1 MKFKSF
7 SVNFLNDPVPLDNVV
22 NQWLKDEDLT
32 QAKVL
37 DVQMDSNIFSVPRS
51 SLPGVELE
59 EGEKDSSVPVQN
71 ITIGL
76 FYEPVEQDVGEE
88 SEEDPEA

>member
-7 SVNFLNDPVPLDNVV
+7 SVNFLNDPIPLDNVV
-22 NQWLKDEDLT
+22 NEWLKSEGMDE
-32 QAKVL
+32 AKVL

-59 EGEKDSSVPVQN
+59 EGEQDSSVPVQN

-76 FYEPVEQDVGEE
+76 FYEPVEKEGEE
-88 SEEDPEA
+88 EASEDSDE

>member
-22 NQWLKDEDLT
+22 NEWLKSEGMDE
-32 QAKVL
+32 AKVL

-59 EGEKDSSVPVQN
+59 EGEIDSSVPVQN

-76 FYEPVEQDVGEE
+76 FYEPMEQDVEE
-88 SEEDPEA
+88 DSEEDSEA